1 MVRNLLIRR
10 KKRFMN
16 DNDLENI
23 DTLRALLGDSRVLD
37 ELLRYLPEEDVDE
50 FIRNLMVD
58 FDIERLYSDED
69 DF

>member
-1 MVRNLLIRR
+1 
-10 KKRFMN
+10 MN

-23 DTLRALLGDSRVLD
+23 DTLRVLLGDSRVLD

-50 FIRNLMVD
+50 FIRNLMLD
-58 FDIERLYSDED
+58 FDIERLYSDENED

>member
-1 MVRNLLIRR
+1 
-10 KKRFMN
+10 MN